1 MCNCQI
7 WGNLGSFLVCY
18 LNFMDLTS
26 YMWVT
31 YVGNQHISVKML
43 ILPLDTSCS
52 PYYIKYSNIY
62 TVMQHWFL
70 FDLQILWLFFA
81 YFPFRAHYYNNNDNN
96 NNISGLGDNIGLSY
110 ITFYVFIQKDNIA
123 KKKCTLNHW
132 LFLKRARNEDSCLH
146 S

>member
-1 MCNCQI
+1 
-7 WGNLGSFLVCY
+7 
-18 LNFMDLTS
+18 
-26 YMWVT
+26 MWVT

-52 PYYIKYSNIY
+52 LYYIKYSNIY

-81 YFPFRAHYYNNNDNN
+81 YFSFTAHYYNNNDNN

-110 ITFYVFIQKDNIA
+110 ITFYVYIQFIYIKKYIRYKTNNIA
-123 KKKCTLNHW
+123 KKCTLNHW
-132 LFLKRARNEDSCLH
+132 LFRKRARNEDSCLH
-146 S
+146 SKDIRSHTF